1 MLFNSEIF
9 FVFAFLF
16 FTFFYIKNWQLSNRW
31 IIIIV
36 ASFIFYG
43 WWNPWYIILI
53 LISGCVDFISSH
65 KIHTKRN
72 YAKKYLTLSIVCNLM
87 ILISFKYLS
96 FIRENIL
103 LIFNISLPE
112 IPIIFQTIP
121 IGISFYT
128 FQSMS
133 YTIDVY
139 RNQVKPTKNILHFF
153 AYLSMFPQLVA
164 GPIVRA
170 KDLLPQLKKKKIN
183 LKYED
188 VYEAIKSISRGFFKK
203 VFIADNL
210 ASFINFNFNSYQDP
224 SSSTWWIVMICFS
237 LQIYCDFSGYS
248 DIAIG
253 LARFM
258 GLRFNKNF
266 NHPYVSKSFKEF
278 WSRWHISLST
288 WFRDYLYIPL
298 GGNKNKY
305 RSYLN
310 LWITMIISGLWHGP
324 SWNFAIW
331 GMLHALYLNLERIGL
346 DFSKIP
352 IKFISQILVYILV
365 LISWVFFRAHDL
377 DQAFYI
383 IKTMLSFNNL
393 EIAKL
398 SDEVKIILFT
408 MIPYNVIILYS
419 SSIKEKFSSKAIM
432 FFKNLE
438 PIFLALL
445 VFITLIFRGDSIE
458 FIYFQF

>member
-1 MLFNSEIF
+1 
-9 FVFAFLF
+9 
-16 FTFFYIKNWQLSNRW
+16 
-31 IIIIV
+31 
-36 ASFIFYG
+36 
-43 WWNPWYIILI
+43 
-53 LISGCVDFISSH
+53 
-65 KIHTKRN
+65 
-72 YAKKYLTLSIVCNLM
+72 M

-170 KDLLPQLKKKKIN
+170 KDLLPQLKKQKIN

-188 VYEAIKSISRGFFKK
+188 IYEAIKSISRGFFKK

-258 GLRFNKNF
+258 GLRFNK
-266 NHPYVSKSFKEF
+266 
-278 WSRWHISLST
+278 ISIILT
-288 WFRDYLYIPL
+288 
-298 GGNKNKY
+298 
-305 RSYLN
+305 YLN
-310 LWITMIISGLWHGP
+310 HSKNFGVDGTYHFQHGSEIIYTYRW
-324 SWNFAIW
+324 
-331 GMLHALYLNLERIGL
+331 E
-346 DFSKIP
+346 
-352 IKFISQILVYILV
+352 V
-365 LISWVFFRAHDL
+365 
-377 DQAFYI
+377 
-383 IKTMLSFNNL
+383 IKTN
-393 EIAKL
+393 I
-398 SDEVKIILFT
+398 EVI
-408 MIPYNVIILYS
+408 
-419 SSIKEKFSSKAIM
+419 SIYG
-432 FFKNLE
+432 L
-438 PIFLALL
+438 
-445 VFITLIFRGDSIE
+445 
-458 FIYFQF
+458 Q